1 MLDMP
6 ITDLLTT
13 ADVAER
19 TGITVHHVSRLVRE
33 GKLTP
38 AHQLPGATGARLFDE
53 AEVDR
58 FLAERAEAEAAREAA
73 KAEAAS

>member
-38 AHQLPGATGARLFDE
+38 AHQLPGATGARLFTE
-53 AEVDR
+53 AEVAR
-58 FLAERAEAEAAREAA
+58 FLAERAEAAREAA

>member
-1 MLDMP
+1 MP

-19 TGITVHHVSRLVRE
+19 TGLTVYTISRLVRE

-38 AHQLPGATGARLFDE
+38 AHQLPGTTGAPRPLTGG
-53 AEVDR
+53 V
-58 FLAERAEAEAAREAA
+58 LARARR
-73 KAEAAS
+73 

>member
-1 MLDMP
+1 MGYAHTWAMP

-19 TGITVHHVSRLVRE
+19 TGLTVYTISRLVRE

-38 AHQLPGATGARLFDE
+38 AHQLPGTTGARLFDK

-58 FLAERAEAEAAREAA
+58 FLSARKA
-73 KAEAAS
+73 AEAAS

>member
-1 MLDMP
+1 MP

-19 TGITVHHVSRLVRE
+19 LGVSVYHVSRLVRD

-38 AHQLPGATGARLFDE
+38 AHQLPGATGARLFTE

-58 FLAERAEAEAAREAA
+58 FLAARKAAG
-73 KAEAAS
+73 AAS

>member
-1 MLDMP
+1 MP

-19 TGITVHHVSRLVRE
+19 TGLTVYTISRLVRE

-38 AHQLPGATGARLFDE
+38 AHQLPGATGARLFTE
-53 AEVDR
+53 AEVAR
-58 FLAERAEAEAAREAA
+58 FLAERADAEAAREAA
-73 KAEAAS
+73 KAKAAS

>member
-1 MLDMP
+1 MCPYLGMP

-13 ADVAER
+13 ADVADRLE
-19 TGITVHHVSRLVRE
+19 VSVYHVSRLVRD

-38 AHQLPGATGARLFDE
+38 AHQLPGTTGARLFDE

-58 FLAERAEAEAAREAA
+58 FLTARKAAG
-73 KAEAAS
+73 AAS